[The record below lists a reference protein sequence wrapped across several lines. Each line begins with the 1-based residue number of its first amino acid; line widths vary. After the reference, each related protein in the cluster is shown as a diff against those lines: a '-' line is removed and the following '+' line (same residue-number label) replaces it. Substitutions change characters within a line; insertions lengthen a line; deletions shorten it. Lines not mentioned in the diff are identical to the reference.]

1 MILYK
6 GGDQET
12 IDTHYVWER
21 PVIVIFH
28 ARQQSTD
35 SEALA
40 VVRARRLTVTQSE
53 HAGTWAG
60 RIEDFFSL
68 MGDID
73 RIQSDTETEE
83 PYILCIFNNAERA
96 YDQPDRITG
105 VTFPQRLSFIRDQR
119 GKRTYHGHF
128 VAQHIAS

>member
-1 MILYK
+1 M
-6 GGDQET
+6 
-12 IDTHYVWER
+12 HYVWER

-28 ARQQSTD
+28 ARQPSTD
-35 SEALA
+35 SDALA
-40 VVRARRLTVTQSE
+40 VVRARRLTVSQSE
-53 HAGTWAG
+53 NGETWAG

-128 VAQHIAS
+128 TAQHIAS